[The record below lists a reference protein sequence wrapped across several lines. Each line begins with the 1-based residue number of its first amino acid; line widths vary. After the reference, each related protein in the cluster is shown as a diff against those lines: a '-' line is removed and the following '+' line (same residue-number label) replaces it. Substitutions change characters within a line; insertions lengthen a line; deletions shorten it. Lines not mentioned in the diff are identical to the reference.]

1 MISVFWWV
9 SVVITVFFAVAVVV
23 VFVCLWITYFRVE
36 RTTLEQKRIDEGYAA
51 DDERAWE

>member
-1 MISVFWWV
+1 MITVFWWV

-51 DDERAWE
+51 DDEEAWE